1 MNDKESIRE
10 NMDTKFPVSYQI
22 DREIRKLAID
32 ESIKGVLHGID
43 GYIVL
48 SKKNGTPKNSFNV
61 FAKNAKLSNGLYR
74 ICYVQ
79 IAADHIEVRE
89 YKGSRGDRFSAYYPV
104 LKEAMEKEGILHKA
118 EDKYP
123 ISDLERIIKC
133 INWVSDMSLTEKY
146 VLQDTGKTYSRIFD
160 GTQYDL
166 PILYYVKKVN
176 EEKTPLQ
183 GKLGDLEKIVS
194 ELYTKCESGTSEECF
209 GICESLEKIK
219 SLLDKIYDIRDIR
232 KRWKEEKP

>member
-1 MNDKESIRE
+1 
-10 NMDTKFPVSYQI
+10 
-22 DREIRKLAID
+22 
-32 ESIKGVLHGID
+32 
-43 GYIVL
+43 
-48 SKKNGTPKNSFNV
+48 
-61 FAKNAKLSNGLYR
+61 
-74 ICYVQ
+74 
-79 IAADHIEVRE
+79 
-89 YKGSRGDRFSAYYPV
+89 
-104 LKEAMEKEGILHKA
+104 MEKEGILHKA

-209 GICESLEKIK
+209 SICESLEKIK

-232 KRWKEEKP
+232 KRWKKEKP